1 MFKII
6 KRIKDNLSKKR
17 INPGRRIA
25 GGFTILILAGTLLLM
40 LPISSRARVFTP
52 FLTALFTATSA
63 TCVTGLSL
71 VNVGAYFSLFGQI
84 VLLILIQ
91 LGGLG
96 FMTVLCIAFFASDK
110 QIDLRDRMMIAQTM
124 GTESLEGI
132 LQLVKRVLYIT
143 GIVELAGAVI
153 LALRF
158 IPRFGIIR
166 GIWYGIFHS
175 VSAFCNAGFDVIG
188 DGQSMFSFRN
198 DPFVLL
204 TLAALI
210 IIGGLGFI
218 VWNDIIKKKSWKK
231 LSVYSKVVLLS
242 TIALIVIG
250 GAVYFALEYQNPATL
265 GNDTAAQKVLAA
277 FFQSVTTRTAGFD
290 ALKQN
295 DLTDVSKMWGTVL
308 MMIGG
313 ASGSTA
319 GGVKIGTIV
328 LVLITLHTVLRA
340 KHDVVIL
347 YRSIKYR
354 TILHAMS
361 ILVLWLILVVSG
373 SALVSLADNQPVIN
387 SIYEVASAYS
397 TVGLSVGV
405 SETASVF
412 TKILLIIYMFFGRIG
427 IMTISVIFISGAGN
441 NNTGIKYPES
451 DFFIG

>member
-1 MFKII
+1 
-6 KRIKDNLSKKR
+6 
-17 INPGRRIA
+17 
-25 GGFTILILAGTLLLM
+25 M

-198 DPFVLL
+198 DPFVLS
-204 TLAALI
+204 LI
-210 IIGGLGFI
+210 HI
-218 VWNDIIKKKSWKK
+218 
-231 LSVYSKVVLLS
+231 
-242 TIALIVIG
+242 
-250 GAVYFALEYQNPATL
+250 
-265 GNDTAAQKVLAA
+265 
-277 FFQSVTTRTAGFD
+277 
-290 ALKQN
+290 
-295 DLTDVSKMWGTVL
+295 
-308 MMIGG
+308 
-313 ASGSTA
+313 
-319 GGVKIGTIV
+319 
-328 LVLITLHTVLRA
+328 
-340 KHDVVIL
+340 
-347 YRSIKYR
+347 
-354 TILHAMS
+354 
-361 ILVLWLILVVSG
+361 
-373 SALVSLADNQPVIN
+373 
-387 SIYEVASAYS
+387 
-397 TVGLSVGV
+397 
-405 SETASVF
+405 
-412 TKILLIIYMFFGRIG
+412 
-427 IMTISVIFISGAGN
+427 
-441 NNTGIKYPES
+441 
-451 DFFIG
+451 